1 MSHDPH
7 QLLEEFPDKAE
18 KILRLKSADPAFAK
32 LFADYHALNHEIVE
46 AETNVHPTAD
56 DILEDMKKKRLKML
70 DHFAKLLA

>member
-18 KILRLKSADPAFAK
+18 KILRLKGSDPKFAEM
-32 LFADYHALNHEIVE
+32 FRAYHVLNHEIVE
-46 AETNVHPTAD
+46 AETDVHPTSD

-70 DHFAKLLA
+70 DSFASILA